1 MLPKILAPIDLTEK
15 SEYTLE
21 VSSKIAKYFDS
32 EIFIL
37 TVIEPVDVPFLD
49 ELPEEERKAILN
61 LKEKLKEKA
70 KEVLSNYRDKFEKEG
85 LKVNSIILEGH
96 VVESVLD
103 FSEVNQIDLTVL
115 TSKKSEIEK
124 IAIGSNALRIAS
136 KSKNPVLVL
145 KNDKKD
151 FKNIL
156 VAYDFLPSSKDA
168 LNFALNFAKVF
179 QSNITVLHVDNDAH
193 FTHVKSIYE
202 KVKQQKIEKLNQ
214 LKEEFPD
221 INISYIEGKSEKDIV
236 KYATENNIDLIILGK
251 RKVKDTNR
259 LFIGSVS
266 YEVLKNSPVSVLVF
280 RSIT

>member
-1 MLPKILAPIDLTEK
+1 MLRKILVPIDLTEK
-15 SEYTLE
+15 SEFIIE
-21 VSSKIAKYFDS
+21 VSSKIARYFDS
-32 EIFIL
+32 EIFLL
-37 TVIEPVDVPFLD
+37 TVIEPVDIPFLD
-49 ELPEEERKAILN
+49 ELPEEEKNAILN
-61 LKEKLKEKA
+61 LKEKLKEKT
-70 KEVLSNYRDKFEKEG
+70 KEVLYNYRDKLEKEG
-85 LKVNSIILEGH
+85 LKVSSIILEGQ

-115 TSKKSEIEK
+115 ESKKSNIEK

-193 FTHVKSIYE
+193 FTHIKSIYE
-202 KVKQQKIEKLNQ
+202 KVKQQKIEKLSQ
-214 LKEEFPD
+214 LKIDLPE
-221 INISYIEGKSEKDIV
+221 INTFYLEGKPEKDIV

-280 RSIT
+280 RSQ